1 MPKLCSRLA
10 LAIIA
15 NLACLPAFGDVSV
28 REANSRTEIFVTGE
42 ITSDTRD
49 EIAQITRSVRGP
61 AVVYFDTI
69 GGDLLSGLELGRIIR
84 RSGFATD
91 VGRATGSS
99 GVAPGKCHS
108 VCTMSYA
115 GGYFRYLQ
123 PGSQLGVHRFY
134 RNGRTGASDLDVGQV
149 MSAAITGYLTE
160 MGIDLGLFEVM
171 VKAGRGQMIMLSSD
185 QIVRFRMANFGFQPP
200 SWGIEGAKG
209 IVYLKGEQES
219 FNGLGKVLMTCAK
232 GGQVKFSALFNA
244 GARNSAI
251 IASNKGN
258 SLRTND
264 RFLPVNQLSQAPV
277 ISGDFILASFI
288 PDQNLIF
295 EIRSATH
302 VGFAFHGDQAST
314 FHGFLVDK
322 RGNEDM
328 VSSFIQHCQGVGR

>member
-1 MPKLCSRLA
+1 MPKLCSQLM
-10 LAIIA
+10 LAICTA
-15 NLACLPAFGDVSV
+15 FGCLPAVGDVAV

-42 ITSDTRD
+42 ITADTRD
-49 EIAQITRSVRGP
+49 EIAQLTRSVRGP
-61 AVVYFDTI
+61 AIIYFDTI

-91 VGRATGSS
+91 VGRATGSA

-123 PGSQLGVHRFY
+123 SGSQLGVHRFY
-134 RNGRTGASDLDVGQV
+134 RNSAGASDLDVGQV

-171 VKAGRGQMIMLSSD
+171 VKAGRGQMIMLSQE
-185 QIVRFRMANFGFQPP
+185 QIVRFKMANFGFQPP

-219 FNGLGKVLMTCAK
+219 FNGVGKVLMTCATR
-232 GGQVKFSALFNA
+232 GQVKFSALFNA
-244 GARNSAI
+244 GPRNSAI
-251 IASNKGN
+251 IAGNKDN
-258 SLRTND
+258 SLRVND
-264 RFLPVNQLSQAPV
+264 RFLPIHQLSQAPV

-288 PDQNLIF
+288 PDSGLLA

-302 VGFAFHGDQAST
+302 VGFAFHGAQSST

-328 VSSFIQHCQGVGR
+328 VRSFIQHCQSFGG